1 MDEKRSGMSL
11 KAPGASGASLRLP
24 GRGSSPAVDD
34 HLVVPEVTRDEII
47 AGRRVVAFPAE
58 APHGDKQV
66 DLDFLL
72 RSHVAPGYVVSAD
85 LITRFAVDSDFASD
99 TCIRREGVDPA
110 TGRRYLEEIAFEV
123 VSTQSERN
131 AAEKAQVMHR
141 SGVRRIFGVWV
152 KGRRRVCE
160 WSAESEGWSLL
171 EEGSQIE
178 DRCLGAP
185 LPVKA
190 LLDAALVRKAVVQ
203 ALEIQGDP
211 AIQKLKEASK
221 AEGMAIGIA
230 VGNAKGIAESILEVL
245 EARGITVSPERR
257 EEILGCSDVDRL
269 KRWLREATSV
279 LTTAPRQPEKNSVKR
294 R

>member
-1 MDEKRSGMSL
+1 MDEKRAGMSL
-11 KAPGASGASLRLP
+11 KAPAASGAPLRLP

-47 AGRRVVAFPAE
+47 AGRKVVAFPAE

-66 DLDFLL
+66 DLDSLL
-72 RSHVAPGYVVSAD
+72 RFHVAPGYVVSAD

-99 TCIRREGVDPA
+99 TCVRREGIDPA

-152 KGRRRVCE
+152 KGRWRVCE
-160 WSAESEGWSLL
+160 WLAESERWDLL
-171 EEGSQIE
+171 EEGAQIE

-185 LPVKA
+185 LPVQA
-190 LLDAALVRKAVVQ
+190 LLDAALVRRAAVQ

-211 AIQKLKEASK
+211 AIQELKEAAK
-221 AEGMAIGIA
+221 AEGIA
-230 VGNAKGIAESILEVL
+230 VGNARGIAESILEVL
-245 EARGITVSPERR
+245 EARGITVSPEQR

-269 KRWLREATSV
+269 KQWLREAT
-279 LTTAPRQPEKNSVKR
+279 LPKH
-294 R
+294 

>member
-1 MDEKRSGMSL
+1 M
-11 KAPGASGASLRLP
+11 RLP

-47 AGRRVVAFPAE
+47 AGRKVVAFPAE

-99 TCIRREGVDPA
+99 TCVRREGTDPA
-110 TGRRYLEEIAFEV
+110 TGRRYLEEIAFE
-123 VSTQSERN
+123 
-131 AAEKAQVMHR
+131 
-141 SGVRRIFGVWV
+141 
-152 KGRRRVCE
+152 
-160 WSAESEGWSLL
+160 WSAESESWRPL

-190 LLDAALVRKAVVQ
+190 LLDAALVHEAAVQ
-203 ALEIQGDP
+203 ALDVQGNP
-211 AIQKLKEASK
+211 AIQKLKETAEARGVARGIAEGRAEGR
-221 AEGMAIGIA
+221 AEGMATGT
-230 VGNAKGIAESILEVL
+230 AEAILAVL
-245 EARGITVSPERR
+245 EERGITVSPAQR
-257 EEILGCSDVDRL
+257 EEILGCSDLDLL
-269 KRWLREATSV
+269 KRWLREAT
-279 LTTAPRQPEKNSVKR
+279 LPTTTEASFARD
-294 R
+294 